1 MDIQAKL
8 LAQNIESRQVKF
20 GLFDNIYIQLP
31 PLLYKATFRLMHI
44 PENQLYWS
52 SMESI
57 HTQKEI
63 KELSFNKFPVCPRSP
78 FTLSLSKGRATGLR
92 QAQPERILG

>member
-1 MDIQAKL
+1 MASSSWLPKADDL
-8 LAQNIESRQVKF
+8 LFEGV
-20 GLFDNIYIQLP
+20 
-31 PLLYKATFRLMHI
+31 
-44 PENQLYWS
+44 
-52 SMESI
+52 
-57 HTQKEI
+57 